1 MLNILLMIILLIITI
16 IFIIITIGLK
26 LTIEWEKIDDKF
38 EGSVKILILKK
49 INVHTIKINDD
60 NKEDNEPEDKKDRNI
75 KETLELAKP
84 CLEYIKVFVKKLFNS
99 IKVEKLENH
108 LIIGFS
114 NYADT
119 GEYIGYI
126 WTVFSILNTII
137 PNSRLT
143 AEPSFK
149 GEIINFKGY
158 ASININIL
166 KLIKPLIDLLL
177 KKEIRALIKGVLNG

>member
-1 MLNILLMIILLIITI
+1 M
-16 IFIIITIGLK
+16 
-26 LTIEWEKIDDKF
+26 
-38 EGSVKILILKK
+38 
-49 INVHTIKINDD
+49 
-60 NKEDNEPEDKKDRNI
+60 
-75 KETLELAKP
+75 
-84 CLEYIKVFVKKLFNS
+84 KKLFNS